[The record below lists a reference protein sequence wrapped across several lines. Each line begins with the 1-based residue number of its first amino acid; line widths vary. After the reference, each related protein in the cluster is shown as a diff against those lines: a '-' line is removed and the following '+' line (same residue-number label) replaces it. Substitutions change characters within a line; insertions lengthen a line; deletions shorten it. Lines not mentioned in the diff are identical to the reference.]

1 MMRTLTLIRHAE
13 AAPAGTVN
21 GDFDRPLTSSGQVQA
36 ARLAVQLA
44 RAVPAPDLLVS
55 SPAARAQATAQ
66 VFAQAWNIASDK
78 IINKSTIYEA
88 SVTTL
93 LYLLQGIDHSI
104 GHVALVGHNPGI
116 SELAHAL
123 ADCSFGALPTCG
135 VVQISFAESQTWQAL
150 SPGCGRQT
158 HYAQPQ
164 TLLRGF

>member
-13 AAPAGTVN
+13 AAPAGAVN
-21 GDFDRPLTSSGQVQA
+21 GDFDRPLTASGQIQA

-44 RAVPAPDLLVS
+44 RAVPAPDLLIS

-78 IINKSTIYEA
+78 IIQQSAIYEA

-123 ADCSFGALPTCG
+123 ARCSFGALPTCG
-135 VVQISFAESQTWQAL
+135 VVRIGFADNSAWADLTPA
-150 SPGCGRQT
+150 CGQQT
-158 HYAQPQ
+158 HYLQPPPL
-164 TLLRGF
+164 TREF